1 MVAPEMLDE
10 GYFSNEVTA
19 ICDVYIAREYEK
31 EFSAKVL
38 KLLQKVYE
46 LGYTKGKVDEA
57 DELLSSISP
66 LVTKLQDYK
75 VIAQLKMMD
84 YKSPLNF

>member
-1 MVAPEMLDE
+1 MLDE

-19 ICDVYIAREYEK
+19 ICDVYIASENEK
-31 EFSAKVL
+31 EFSSKVL
-38 KLLQKVYE
+38 SLMKKAYE
-46 LGYTKGKVDEA
+46 LGYTKGKLDEA
-57 DELLSSISP
+57 DELISSLAP